1 MCKKYFCIQITT
13 GNSTMKQGR
22 ENLQAF
28 DASLPAGRKHPWH
41 AGAMQR
47 RGPEAGEQPPPGRSA
62 SAPRGRG
69 QRLRRARAGGG
80 SAAEAGKRAPGEGRP
95 PAGTSERTLSR
106 IIRCLPS
113 ELGFVGVMFCLFIYL
128 SSPANLISRV

>member
-1 MCKKYFCIQITT
+1 MRKKYFCIQITT

-47 RGPEAGEQPPPGRSA
+47 RGPEAGEQPPPGAQRFSTTRPRT
-62 SAPRGRG
+62 APAAGPGGRRQRGRG
-69 QRLRRARAGGG
+69 WEEGTWGGEASCG
-80 SAAEAGKRAPGEGRP
+80 HLGENPFKDHSLLAE
-95 PAGTSERTLSR
+95 
-106 IIRCLPS
+106 
-113 ELGFVGVMFCLFIYL
+113 
-128 SSPANLISRV
+128 